1 MTTDETCN
9 GYTNWHTFSFDVT
22 VSNDEPLYRM
32 RERWFARL
40 MRSGIRRLTPT
51 AIRTYCVTSGIT
63 RRVKSFDRDIRIGA
77 IDWSDI
83 AESWQSDYDEFLQ
96 YHEQPDLGRM

>member
-32 RERWFARL
+32 RERWFTRL
-40 MRSGIRRLTPT
+40 MRRDVTRITSKLVRDYST
-51 AIRTYCVTSGIT
+51 AYGLT
-63 RRVKSFDRDIRIGA
+63 RRVKSSDRDIRIGA

-96 YHEQPDLGRM
+96 YHEDHNTGRM

>member
-32 RERWFARL
+32 RERWFTRL
-40 MRSGIRRLTPT
+40 MRADIHRLTPT
-51 AIRTYCVTSGIT
+51 AIRTHCVTSGIT
-63 RRVKSFDRDIRIGA
+63 RRVKSSDHSIRIGK

-83 AESWQSDYDEFLQ
+83 AESWQSDYEEYLQ